1 MLTLFFRRCVE
12 TSRLELGT
20 GWNNFTPWAGFSLVQ
35 ENAIFQALYWTNCHV
50 EMKEY
55 DPVRY
60 TFLAVCQRSDFDKFM
75 ELMHLILA
83 SSQHLKWLWLA
94 QWGTPATSSKQ
105 EVIFVSDWPRRG
117 GTTCL
122 LLPGFYSNSF
132 HHASVL
138 RLIQRRPNISK
149 MEIIYVLWH

>member
-60 TFLAVCQRSDFDKFM
+60 TFLAVCQRSDSDKFM

-117 GTTCL
+117 GRRVYCCL
-122 LLPGFYSNSF
+122 VFTPTLFIMPQFCGSS
-132 HHASVL
+132 SVA
-138 RLIQRRPNISK
+138 QISPK
-149 MEIIYVLWH
+149 WK

>member
-20 GWNNFTPWAGFSLVQ
+20 GWHNFTPWAGFSLVQ
-35 ENAIFQALYWTNCHV
+35 ENAFFQALYWTNCHV

-60 TFLAVCQRSDFDKFM
+60 TFLAVCQRSDFDASHFSFIPASKM
-75 ELMHLILA
+75 TLIGPVGDT
-83 SSQHLKWLWLA
+83 SYKLKTRSHICQWLA
-94 QWGTPATSSKQ
+94 QT
-105 EVIFVSDWPRRG
+105 G